1 MSWIFRPRW
10 RAKFG
15 FGPRG
20 TVACVQGWDGW
31 VRSSTRRTSSV
42 IRYLTVVCR
51 IPTGWFN
58 RIRKSLISL
67 FLSGWSS
74 QIFQISSTSRFASI
88 YLDQEEE
95 EWKQMLAEAPVLD
108 VSTSDFWFFAASRDL
123 TLRLGMLLLGW
134 FCRLFPAIF
143 GWCASWSKF
152 LTLVDIYIYI
162 YNLLQEW
169 ATTSI
174 LSFSDPT
181 YKQNLQL
188 QGKSSDVNCYSPH
201 ATASDRLASP
211 YNRSRPILPKIRDD
225 FIGSQ

>member
-162 YNLLQEW
+162 QSPPRMSYHIHPFLFRPNLQTEPSTARQIIWCQLLQP
-169 ATTSI
+169 SRNC
-174 LSFSDPT
+174 LRPT
-181 YKQNLQL
+181 CKPLQPI
-188 QGKSSDVNCYSPH
+188 SAD
-201 ATASDRLASP
+201 LAKD
-211 YNRSRPILPKIRDD
+211 SRW
-225 FIGSQ
+225 FHW